1 MAELKGWQKQHLR
14 SLAHHLK
21 PVVQIGKHGLTD
33 AFIAQVSKALDDH
46 ELIKVKFQCFKDEKD
61 ELSSQLAEKTQAEF
75 IGALGNVLILY
86 RQQKDKEKRLIVI
99 PQKK

>member
-33 AFIAQVSKALDDH
+33 AFVAQVDRALDDH
-46 ELIKVKFQCFKDEKD
+46 ELIKVKFQNFKDEKD
-61 ELSSQLAEKTQAEF
+61 ELTSALVEKTHAIF
-75 IGALGNVLILY
+75 VGALGNVLILY
-86 RQQKDKEKRLIVI
+86 RQQKDKDKRLIVI
-99 PQKK
+99 PQSK

>member
-1 MAELKGWQKQHLR
+1 MELKGWQTQYLR

-21 PVVQIGKHGLTD
+21 PVVQVGKLGLSD
-33 AFIAQVSKALDDH
+33 AFMAQVERALDDH
-46 ELIKVKFQCFKDEKD
+46 ELIKIKFLCFKDEKQ
-61 ELSSQLAEKTQAEF
+61 ELAQQLVAKTGAVF
-75 IGALGNVLILY
+75 VGALGNMLVIY

>member
-1 MAELKGWQKQHLR
+1 MAQLKGWQKQHLR
-14 SLAHHLK
+14 SMAHHLK
-21 PVVQIGKHGLTD
+21 PVVQIGKNGLSD
-33 AFIAQVSKALDDH
+33 AFIAQVNKALDDH
-46 ELIKVKFQCFKDEKD
+46 ELIKVKFQNFKDEKD
-61 ELSSQLAEKTQAEF
+61 DLTEQLVEKTQCEF

>member
-21 PVVQIGKHGLTD
+21 PVVQIGKHGLSD
-33 AFIAQVSKALDDH
+33 AFVAQVSRALDDH
-46 ELIKVKFQCFKDEKD
+46 ELIKVKFQNFKDEKD
-61 ELSSQLAEKTQAEF
+61 ALTAELLEKTQSEF
-75 IGALGNVLILY
+75 IGALGNILILY
-86 RQQKDKEKRLIVI
+86 RQQKDKEKRLIEI

>member
-1 MAELKGWQKQHLR
+1 MAELKGWQKQYLR

-33 AFIAQVSKALDDH
+33 AFITQVGRALDDH
-46 ELIKVKFQCFKDEKD
+46 ELIKVKFLSFKDEKD
-61 ELSSQLAEKTQAEF
+61 DLTAELVKKTEAEF